1 MNSRLLL
8 TMVVLL
14 AAPAFAQVERAG
26 GASATFSGKGPAGFK
41 LEGKSEQVSVKDDG
55 KTVAISVP
63 LATLKTGIDLRDR
76 HMREKYLEVEK
87 YPDAVLQVPWSAI
100 QLPADGQT
108 STQTVPG
115 KMTLHGKTHDVS
127 VTYTLKRTGETYDAS
142 GKVPLNLK
150 DYDILLPNYLG
161 VTVKPEIDTLTT
173 FQFKKK

>member
-8 TMVVLL
+8 TMMVLL
-14 AAPAFAQVERAG
+14 ASPALAQVERAG
-26 GASATFSGKGPAGFK
+26 GASATFSGKGPGGFK
-41 LEGKSEQVSVKDDG
+41 LEGKTEQVSLKDDG
-55 KTVAISVP
+55 KTVTIVVP
-63 LATLKTGIDLRDR
+63 LGTLKTGIDLRDR

-87 YPDAVLQVPWSAI
+87 YPDAVLEVPWSAI

-127 VTYTLKRTGETYDAS
+127 VTYTLKRAGDAYDAS

-150 DYDILLPNYLG
+150 DYDINLPNYLG
-161 VTVKPEIDTLTT
+161 VTVKPEIETLTS

>member
-1 MNSRLLL
+1 MNSRMLL

-14 AAPAFAQVERAG
+14 AAPALAQVERTG
-26 GASATFSGKGPAGFK
+26 GASSTFSGKGPGGFK
-41 LEGKSEQVSVKDDG
+41 LEGTTDQVSLKDDG
-55 KTVAISVP
+55 KTVSISVP
-63 LATLKTGIDLRDR
+63 LSTLKTGIDLRDR

-87 YPDAVLQVPWSAI
+87 YPNAVLEVAWAAV

-115 KMTLHGKTHDVS
+115 KMTVHGKTHDVS
-127 VTYTLKRTGETYDAS
+127 VTYTLKRTGDTYDAS

-150 DYDILLPNYLG
+150 DYDIILPNYLG